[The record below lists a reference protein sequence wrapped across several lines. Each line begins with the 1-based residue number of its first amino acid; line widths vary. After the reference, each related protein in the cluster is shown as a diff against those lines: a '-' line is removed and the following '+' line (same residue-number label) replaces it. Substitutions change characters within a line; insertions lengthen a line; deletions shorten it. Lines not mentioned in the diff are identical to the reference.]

1 MKKGK
6 YVLLAFSSYSPFERN
21 IYRIYHNCFNI
32 WNWILTNSWIYLC
45 WGCNVINP
53 QIGQARLNTEHQIN
67 TWIQVIMNSTST
79 KSTQTNTEHQNINWI
94 SQTSQNL
101 CEGFA
106 MSTVF
111 QRLSLRLPNW
121 DTHIKMRLMPR
132 LDGDEDT
139 ANVELAWQVAFGD
152 LGLGNWAS
160 LSSDLGL
167 GIILPLERFSCH
179 SLITPASYQPS

>member
-1 MKKGK
+1 
-6 YVLLAFSSYSPFERN
+6 
-21 IYRIYHNCFNI
+21 
-32 WNWILTNSWIYLC
+32 
-45 WGCNVINP
+45 
-53 QIGQARLNTEHQIN
+53 
-67 TWIQVIMNSTST
+67 MNSTST
-79 KSTQTNTEHQNINWI
+79 KSTQANTEHQNINWI

-132 LDGDEDT
+132 QDGDEDT

-179 SLITPASYQPS
+179 SLITPASYQPSQCHNLCQYMMIIRSCIRRKKPQDEIEFHFWEMWRTIS